1 MNNFF
6 VQLLNTI
13 DEINQFYNEQQMIH
27 SQQMQNDMI
36 QNNQSELANHV
47 QIHQQMMDQSNQIH
61 ERMMHQMDHFG
72 PNQF

>member
-13 DEINQFYNEQQMIH
+13 VEINQFFNEQMRIH

-36 QNNQSELANHV
+36 QNNQNELANHV

-61 ERMMHQMDHFG
+61 EQIMHHMDHFG

>member
-13 DEINQFYNEQQMIH
+13 DEINQFFNEQMRIH

-36 QNNQSELANHV
+36 QNNQRELAIHV
-47 QIHQQMMDQSNQIH
+47 QIHQQMMDQAMQNH
-61 ERMMHQMDHFG
+61 EQMMQHMDHFG